1 MIFSPNGK
9 LVNLM
14 KYDLGDFQVQLNQNN
29 ILEKIYFK
37 NTLLFNKVNFFGV
50 QKSLIKEILYEK
62 NLELLDLIEIN
73 SEWNIFEKASLIYK
87 KNKFLKMVIV
97 KNLDKIKNFLN
108 LELNFYLNKNDLI
121 IELKYKTQQ
130 RVFWSIDVSFEL
142 INNEKIYFLDKN
154 NDLIKSSFNLKFL
167 NENEN
172 TLIDIEYVLK
182 IDNFYLQS
190 SYQNVLKKDNML
202 IFSPLLLGKKTDILK
217 DNQSLNTNK
226 NFYVFRIKGN

>member
-1 MIFSPNGK
+1 
-9 LVNLM
+9 M